1 MPPQGQWAQD
11 AWLPLGPRPVLS
23 AALERI
29 LSAPLSS
36 PWSHL
41 KLVLG
46 LESEALLRNLQLELR
61 HRRPKGGTQAWVQSV
76 CPVSWGC
83 PAGGC

>member
-1 MPPQGQWAQD
+1 MPPQGQRAQD

-23 AALERI
+23 AALERF

-46 LESEALLRNLQLELR
+46 LESEALLQNLQLELG
-61 HRRPKGGTQAWVQSV
+61 HRRPKAVTQARVQRV
-76 CPVSWGC
+76 VL
-83 PAGGC
+83 